1 MSAISGGRH
10 SVLAV
15 APVKALKFFAVPKLL
30 SPRSG
35 DCSTLL
41 SLYSV
46 VTLWFQTP
54 ITLVL
59 KKLLLNSWKFLIF
72 NKLSVAAVALLSLLM
87 FTLSKIC
94 SPLSLF
100 SNLYVCTM
108 SMSISRRFSEARDGS
123 LSSTKRSSY
132 VWLHSPVVTAFTARF

>member
-1 MSAISGGRH
+1 MTMLLFGDTFSLCSHIFVISGGRH

-59 KKLLLNSWKFLIF
+59 KKLLLNLWKFLIF

-87 FTLSKIC
+87 STLSKIC
-94 SPLSLF
+94 SPVSLF
-100 SNLYVCTM
+100 SNLYVCTLHHVQW
-108 SMSISRRFSEARDGS
+108 SMSISRR
-123 LSSTKRSSY
+123 LSQRLGTG
-132 VWLHSPVVTAFTARF
+132 A